1 MKACSLGPVAIDRSC
16 LHGASMG
23 SRNRAPSPQ
32 RVSRGGLSDMRTP
45 PRVQVCIRR
54 AGSLSRCRAS
64 ASFGRRRARFR
75 RRFRGCG
82 IGRPRTKR
90 RTTTPTRPVRFPNPG
105 MSRSLIATDA
115 ASFVMSDRLAAG
127 GFQGMAEL
135 RSISY
140 SAKFPRPIPPHRSPI
155 PYRHALR
162 ARPTFR

>member
-1 MKACSLGPVAIDRSC
+1 MKACSLGPVAIDGSC
-16 LHGASMG
+16 LHGASME

-64 ASFGRRRARFR
+64 ASFGCRHARFR
-75 RRFRGCG
+75 RRFHGCG

-90 RTTTPTRPVRFPNPG
+90 RTTTPTRPVRFPDPG
-105 MSRSLIATDA
+105 MSLFATDA
-115 ASFVMSDRLAAG
+115 ASFVMSNRLAAG
-127 GFQGMAEL
+127 GFQGMAGR

-140 SAKFPRPIPPHRSPI
+140 SAELPRPIPPHRSPI
-155 PYRHALR
+155 SYRPALR
-162 ARPTFR
+162 VRPTFR